1 MTHLTD
7 IYTARGIKIKSMN
20 LEQKLRFQTNLS
32 NMRDLGHMTEGET
45 LGIETHVLIESDE
58 SQEVIRGLM
67 EEAENACM
75 AHHALRNPIPWS
87 SRLIH
92 NGEELLNN
100 NG

>member
-1 MTHLTD
+1 
-7 IYTARGIKIKSMN
+7 
-20 LEQKLRFQTNLS
+20 
-32 NMRDLGHMTEGET
+32 
-45 LGIETHVLIESDE
+45 
-58 SQEVIRGLM
+58 LM

>member
-1 MTHLTD
+1 
-7 IYTARGIKIKSMN
+7 
-20 LEQKLRFQTNLS
+20 
-32 NMRDLGHMTEGET
+32 
-45 LGIETHVLIESDE
+45 VLIESDE

-92 NGEELLNN
+92 NGEELLNK